1 MSAGGRSGRG
11 REAGRAAREGAAGS
25 PGALERARRAGRMR
39 GGAEVRSDGGRFGRR
54 GGRVVQA
61 LGVKNKP
68 PLTKREEFGTR
79 KRRREK
85 TTLGTR
91 AGGEPA
97 PASWAAG
104 ARNRIGL
111 QERGASGRRG
121 PGPRWGGGAAG
132 AQSAAQVPTPRG
144 GFPVGPQP
152 SAVAKPGPT
161 RGREGSAAARSAGDA
176 SRRARG
182 AASRPSSPARATRPR
197 AATSRPGTNF
207 RARRRPCGASESRR
221 RGVPALAPSR
231 VATQPLP
238 HLPELAVWLV
248 SSGPDALPSG
258 CKWTL
263 CGSDSTSRKV
273 GCA

>member
-68 PLTKREEFGTR
+68 PLTKREEFGTG

-121 PGPRWGGGAAG
+121 PSPPHRSRHLEAG
-132 AQSAAQVPTPRG
+132 FQWVPNRAPWQS
-144 GFPVGPQP
+144 
-152 SAVAKPGPT
+152 
-161 RGREGSAAARSAGDA
+161 
-176 SRRARG
+176 
-182 AASRPSSPARATRPR
+182 
-197 AATSRPGTNF
+197 
-207 RARRRPCGASESRR
+207 RARRGDERAAPRPEARGMQAGGRGGRRPGPRPQRARPGPGLRPLGLARTFAPGGGLAGQARAGGVGSRLSPR
-221 RGVPALAPSR
+221 AG
-231 VATQPLP
+231 
-238 HLPELAVWLV
+238 
-248 SSGPDALPSG
+248 
-258 CKWTL
+258 
-263 CGSDSTSRKV
+263 
-273 GCA
+273 